1 MSLAVCTVS
10 HSPLMAHN
18 EPAPGVRDRV
28 EAAFD
33 QARAFIRDFAP
44 EVVVVLA
51 PDHYNGFLYDMMP
64 PFCIGTEAR
73 SVGDYG
79 YPEGPLQV
87 DRDAALTLAS
97 AVLAAGVDVA
107 VSERMQVDHGFT
119 QPLTLLFGGIAAVST
134 VPVFV
139 NSVAEP
145 LGPVSRARRLGDA
158 LGRAAADL
166 DKRVLF
172 LGSGGLSHDPPVPA
186 LAGATPEVAER
197 LISGRNPTRAQRAE
211 REQRVTAA
219 AREFAAGT
227 LPLQPLNP
235 AWDRALLDIVAS
247 GELEQFDAWTN
258 EWCVE
263 QAGHSSHEVRTSI
276 AAYAALAATGPYVVT
291 QSFYEPI
298 PEWIAGFAV
307 TTARPA

>member
-197 LISGRNPTRAQRAE
+197 LISGRNPTREQRAE

-219 AREFAAGT
+219 ARDFAAGT

-235 AWDRALLDIVAS
+235 AWDRALLDVFAS
-247 GELEQFDAWTN
+247 GELEQCDSWTN